1 MIRNQFFYPDP
12 LCQEPG
18 LDPDQLKSNQIL
30 SPEHKS
36 LVGGCG
42 EQPQGWGMRRAAP
55 RAEQRANGRK
65 PFTTLNL
72 IF

>member
-1 MIRNQFFYPDP
+1 MSRT
-12 LCQEPG
+12 G
-18 LDPDQLKSNQIL
+18 LDPDPDLESNQIL
-30 SPEHKS
+30 IPEHKS

-55 RAEQRANGRK
+55 RVEQRADGRK